1 MHCTV
6 PHCSEGLPSAHVA
19 TLVALRPCTVHYCT
33 LLYSTVLY
41 CDVLYCTPLLRGA
54 PFSPCGNFGSSGTLY
69 CTLLYSTV
77 LYYCNILYLIALWS
91 SPHHATPKYQIS
103 WESVLW
109 FQAFKEFPG
118 IQRVNRL
125 ILLIAQIAQSATFSN
140 QDKYP
145 LLSLE
150 MTFQQ

>member
-1 MHCTV
+1 MHCTLLW
-6 PHCSEGLPSAHVA
+6 GLPSAHVA
-19 TLVALRPCTVHYCT
+19 HLVALGAC
-33 LLYSTVLY
+33 TVLY
-41 CDVLYCTPLLRGA
+41 CMLLYSIVLYSNVLYCILLLRGA
-54 PFSPCGNFGSSGTLY
+54 PLSPCGEFGSSGTLY

-91 SPHHATPKYQIS
+91 SPPHATPKYQIL
-103 WESVLW
+103 WESILW

-150 MTFQQ
+150 MTF